1 MISPTLTSDDAPAM
15 DVAVPH
21 APREPSTP
29 AGAEVFDAAL
39 ALHRAGGD
47 AGLLR
52 EVGLIFQRE
61 APAWL
66 AEIRAALE
74 QRDGPAVERAAHRLK
89 GAAGSLGAAATA
101 AAALQLERQGR
112 TGELEKAAG
121 LFAALQL
128 EVEKLQAALACWGAA
143 DAA

>member
-1 MISPTLTSDDAPAM
+1 
-15 DVAVPH
+15 
-21 APREPSTP
+21 
-29 AGAEVFDAAL
+29 
-39 ALHRAGGD
+39 
-47 AGLLR
+47 
-52 EVGLIFQRE
+52 
-61 APAWL
+61 
-66 AEIRAALE
+66 
-74 QRDGPAVERAAHRLK
+74 LK

-112 TGELEKAAG
+112 TGELDKAAG